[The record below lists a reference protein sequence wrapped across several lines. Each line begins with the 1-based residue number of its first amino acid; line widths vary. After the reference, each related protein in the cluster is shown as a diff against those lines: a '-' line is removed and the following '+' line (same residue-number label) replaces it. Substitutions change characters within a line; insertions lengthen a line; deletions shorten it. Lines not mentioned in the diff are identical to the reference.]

1 MKISDFKKLAN
12 SELKLKFSSNEINQL
27 LAILIEER
35 LSLSRLDLI
44 KMGDITIDP
53 DGELRLKTDLS
64 LLAQNKPLQYIIGK
78 VNFFGLKLLVDE
90 NVLIPRDETEEL
102 MALIADDYH
111 LQDDKPARIIDF
123 GTGSGCMA
131 LSMAKI
137 FPEARVEAW
146 DISEGALDLAQK
158 NAKLNH
164 LEVYFQQKSI
174 LDDQLKENQQYD
186 LIISNPPYI
195 PPSQKMEMEERV
207 LQHEPDLALFVE
219 EENPL
224 IFYSAVVKMAQ
235 ANLKIGGSLYFE
247 INQYLANQTLAL
259 VAEGFKG
266 ELLKDLNGNYRFIRA
281 IKA

>member
-1 MKISDFKKLAN
+1 MKISDFKKLAS

-44 KMGDITIDP
+44 KQGDITIDP
-53 DGELRLKTDLS
+53 DCELRLKTDLS
-64 LLAQNKPLQYIIGK
+64 LLAKNKPLQYIIGK

-90 NVLIPRDETEEL
+90 NVLIPRNETEEL

-111 LQDDKPARIIDF
+111 LKVDKPTRIIDF
-123 GTGSGCMA
+123 GTGSGCIA

-174 LDDQLKENQQYD
+174 LEDQLEENQLYD

-195 PPSQKMEMEERV
+195 PPSQKLEMEERV

-235 ANLKIGGSLYFE
+235 ANLKIGGNLYFE
-247 INQYLANQTLAL
+247 INQYLANQTLTL
-259 VAEGFKG
+259 VAEGFKS

-281 IKA
+281 IKT

>member
-1 MKISDFKKLAN
+1 MKISDFKKLA
-12 SELKLKFSSNEINQL
+12 SIELKLKFSSNEINQL

-44 KMGDITIDP
+44 KQGDITIDP
-53 DGELRLKTDLS
+53 DCELRLKTDLS

-90 NVLIPRDETEEL
+90 NVLIPRNETEEL

-111 LQDDKPARIIDF
+111 LKDDKPTRIIDF
-123 GTGSGCMA
+123 GTGSGCIA

-174 LDDQLKENQQYD
+174 LEDQLEENQLYD

-195 PPSQKMEMEERV
+195 PPSQKLEMEERV

-235 ANLKIGGSLYFE
+235 ANLKIGGNLYFE
-247 INQYLANQTLAL
+247 INQYLANQTLTL
-259 VAEGFKG
+259 VAEGFKS

-281 IKA
+281 IKT

>member
-1 MKISDFKKLAN
+1 MKISDFKKLAS

-44 KMGDITIDP
+44 KQGDITIDP
-53 DGELRLKTDLS
+53 DCELRLKTDLS

-90 NVLIPRDETEEL
+90 NVLIPRNETEEL

-111 LQDDKPARIIDF
+111 LKDDKPTRIIDF
-123 GTGSGCMA
+123 GTGSGCIA

-158 NAKLNH
+158 NAKLNR

-174 LDDQLKENQQYD
+174 LEDQLEKNQLYD

-195 PPSQKMEMEERV
+195 PPSQKLEMEERV

-235 ANLKIGGSLYFE
+235 ANLKIGGNLYFE
-247 INQYLANQTLAL
+247 INQYLANQTLTL
-259 VAEGFKG
+259 VAEGFKS

-281 IKA
+281 IKT

>member
-1 MKISDFKKLAN
+1 MKISDFKKLAS

-44 KMGDITIDP
+44 KQGDITIDP
-53 DGELRLKTDLS
+53 DCELRLKTDLS

-90 NVLIPRDETEEL
+90 NVLIPRNETEEL

-111 LQDDKPARIIDF
+111 LKDDKPTRIIDF

-158 NAKLNH
+158 NAKLNR

-174 LDDQLKENQQYD
+174 LEDQLEKNQLYD

-195 PPSQKMEMEERV
+195 PPSQKLEMEERV

-235 ANLKIGGSLYFE
+235 ANLKIGGNLYFE
-247 INQYLANQTLAL
+247 INQYLANQTLTL
-259 VAEGFKG
+259 VAEGFKS

-281 IKA
+281 IKT